1 MQSPYQVIEVDL
13 RQGVPELTVQPGYEG
28 LFVVLWC
35 GNIPLGSLEIM
46 ATQLPLSRW
55 DFTNQI
61 AQAIAPA
68 VGSYLLPHG
77 FKAPLPVLSA
87 NPARD
92 QPPDLATLMALTNP
106 LHQLEAIEPAFSEMA
121 SVSIVICTR
130 DRPEQLERCL
140 HSLQALSQPP
150 QQIVVVDNAPRSAAT
165 KQLVAQFPSIEYVL
179 EPRPG
184 LSVARNTGIAH
195 STADLVVFTDDDV
208 VVHSGWLLGLRRG
221 FTDSIV
227 MAVTGLMLP
236 AELESEAQIIFH
248 RGGGDSGWG
257 FRARTYDAQF
267 LDEIKARGAPV
278 WRIGAGANMAFR
290 REVFDRLGNFDERLG
305 AGASGCS
312 EDSEMWYRVLAE
324 GYSCRYEPSAVIY
337 HYHRKDL
344 DSLKHQAFHYM
355 RGHVVA
361 LLIQFDRY
369 RHWGNLRRL
378 AIELPIYYTKM
389 LILAVLNRFQQRYK
403 TVFVEI
409 WGCLSGIGFYWQ
421 HRSPAPTLPVALS
434 DPASTLPDA
443 TAQSIRPL

>member
-1 MQSPYQVIEVDL
+1 MQSPYQVLEVDL
-13 RQGVPELTVQPGYEG
+13 RQGVPELAVQPGYEG

-55 DFTNQI
+55 DLANQI

-68 VGSYLLPHG
+68 VGNYLLPHG
-77 FKAPLPVLSA
+77 FKAPLPVPCQ

-92 QPPDLATLMALTNP
+92 QPPDLATLMAITEP
-106 LHQLEAIEPAFSEMA
+106 LHQLATLELEAAEA

-130 DRPEQLERCL
+130 DRPAQLERCL
-140 HSLQALSQPP
+140 HSLQTLSQPP
-150 QQIVVVDNAPRSAAT
+150 QQIVVVDNAPRSIAT
-165 KQLVAQFPSIEYVL
+165 RQLVAQFPGVEYVL

-195 STADLVVFTDDDV
+195 STGDLIAFTDDDV
-208 VVHSGWLLGLRRG
+208 VVHSDWLIGLCRG

-248 RGGGDSGWG
+248 RGAATEGWG
-257 FRARTYDAQF
+257 FRVRNFDAQF
-267 LDEIKARGAPV
+267 LDDIKGRGAPV

-290 REVFDRLGNFDERLG
+290 RELFDRVGNFDERLG
-305 AGASGCS
+305 AGSSGCS

-324 GYSCRYEPSAVIY
+324 GYSCHYEPSAVIY

-409 WGCLSGIGFYWQ
+409 WGCLSGIGFYLQ
-421 HRSPAPTLPVALS
+421 HRSPAPMPVVPI
-434 DPASTLPDA
+434 DQASTLSDA
-443 TAQSIRPL
+443 TAQPIRPL